1 MLFMNATYTHSKG
14 LMRFDAMRR
23 FVSVLRTLL
32 IQGRPIL
39 RAYLILLTLSLLP
52 VVVHLAKLGQLLMSG
67 LIPECGLPSAEPFD
81 GCNFER
87 LVRLLQ
93 EVLALPGHESSKI
106 VSSPA
111 HCDGLVVL

>member
-1 MLFMNATYTHSKG
+1 
-14 LMRFDAMRR
+14 
-23 FVSVLRTLL
+23 
-32 IQGRPIL
+32 
-39 RAYLILLTLSLLP
+39 
-52 VVVHLAKLGQLLMSG
+52 MSG